1 MPTIW
6 PHTLGLQNVLMQV
19 FGVHLSKSECVSTK
33 QYKVEP
39 PKTNNDCKTNTM
51 YHMHMYIRRFQMY
64 ACGTQCWFCDRCWF
78 WVTLPQIN
86 STLSH
91 VLLGV
96 YVQVQETRGP
106 KHSYICLIYKLKIGL
121 KIKVFLFKLGGIFT

>member
-39 PKTNNDCKTNTM
+39 PKTNSDCKTNTM
-51 YHMHMYIRRFQMY
+51 YHMHTLDASKCMHVVHSVGFAIVV
-64 ACGTQCWFCDRCWF
+64 GF
-78 WVTLPQIN
+78 WVILPQIN